1 MTEPAGSNLLDMQ
14 SLRKEFRRRS
24 GVVRALRRA
33 PTEPVVAV
41 NNVSLTLRAGET
53 LGVVGESGSG
63 KSTLGRMILGLIQ
76 PTSGSITFAGR
87 DITHRTPKQRR
98 ELTRDLQVVFQDPYG
113 SLNPRHRVEDIIREP
128 LDIHQ
133 IGTPEHRRKRVS
145 QLMDRVALA
154 DRFRRAFPHEL
165 SGGLRQRV
173 GIAAAL
179 AVNPRVIVADEPVSA
194 LDVSVQAQIM
204 DLLSDLQRET
214 FVGMIFI
221 SHDLSVVREISQRVA
236 VMRHGVIVEDGD
248 VESIFRAPQ
257 HPYTKALLSA
267 ILPVDPDTP
276 FNPILLDDDVVSPAI
291 RRD

>member
-128 LDIHQ
+128 LD
-133 IGTPEHRRKRVS
+133 
-145 QLMDRVALA
+145 MDRVALA